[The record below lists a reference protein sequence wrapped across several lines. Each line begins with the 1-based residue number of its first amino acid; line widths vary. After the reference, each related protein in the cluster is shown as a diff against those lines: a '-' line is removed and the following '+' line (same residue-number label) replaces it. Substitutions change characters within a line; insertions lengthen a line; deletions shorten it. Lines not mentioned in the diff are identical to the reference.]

1 MNEINFTAKLFLLL
15 GSANAALAVMLGAFG
30 AHALKSR
37 MSESLLKVYQTGIEY
52 HFYHAIG
59 LIFIGIIAMNIPV
72 NIWLK
77 SAGYMMLVGIML
89 FCGSLYLLSIFN
101 LRWLGMITPL
111 GGLLFISAWVSLCI
125 SVFKT

>member
-1 MNEINFTAKLFLLL
+1 VNEINFTAKLFLLL